1 MEVFNW
7 QRILVPTD
15 LSPFA
20 DKAVRHAH
28 LLAEGIGAELHVL
41 HVAQDVAELIARL
54 PVTGVIEPADPKAP
68 DDYQQWLA
76 ALLGESGRI
85 RRVEAVRVATDVAA
99 AINQYAEENDIGLIV
114 LATHGQ
120 TGLLPRLMGGV
131 AEKLVRTA
139 RCPVLVIRP

>member
-20 DKAVRHAH
+20 EKAVRHAH
-28 LLAEGIGAELHVL
+28 VLAEGIGAELHVL
-41 HVAQDVAELIARL
+41 HVAGDVSELIAGL
-54 PVTGVIEPADPKAP
+54 PVTGVLEPADPKAP
-68 DDYQQWLA
+68 DDYKGWLA
-76 ALLGESGRI
+76 ALVGESGSV
-85 RRVEAVRVATDVAA
+85 RRVEAVRVATDVPA

-114 LATHGQ
+114 LATHGR
-120 TGLLPRLMGGV
+120 TGLLHRLMGGV
-131 AEKLVRTA
+131 AEKLLRSA